1 MQRKLIIFS
10 VAAALLGNTVG
21 AAAQERERKTI
32 VVEPVEQEEIYIA
45 QGPGAPMPP
54 MPPPV
59 EIRGD
64 NLIFMATEM
73 SFAGKLVKGVPYSAQ
88 AVTETVQAL
97 SDGNRIV
104 RKQTA
109 QLYRDAEGRTR
120 REQTVGYFGPYAA
133 SGEETQTVFINDPVA
148 GYSYILEPSS
158 KTARKMP
165 RMELRFKTEGDAAAG
180 KAVQEAQRKI
190 EIERTFTTRVPGP
203 DAQATGTAVIVTGP
217 SSPDVVT
224 FERHSS
230 KHEAKTEKLEARS
243 FDGVQAEGTR
253 TTVTIPAGE
262 IGNEQPIQIVD
273 EHWYSP
279 DLQVIVMTRHSDPR
293 SGETTYR
300 LTNISRTEPAATLF
314 QVPSDYTLKENPAPG
329 TRRMMRHPA
338 TPLAPPQ
345 EN

>member
-10 VAAALLGNTVG
+10 VAATLLVNAVG
-21 AAAQERERKTI
+21 AAAQERERKLV

-73 SFAGKLVKGVPYSAQ
+73 SFAGKLVKGAPYSAQ

-104 RKQTA
+104 RKHTA

-148 GYSYILEPSS
+148 GFSYILEPSS

-180 KAVQEAQRKI
+180 KAVQEVQRKI
-190 EIERTFTTRVPGP
+190 EIERTFNTRVAGP

-217 SSPDVVT
+217 SSPDSVT

-253 TTVTIPAGE
+253 TTITIPAGE

-279 DLQVIVMTRHSDPR
+279 DLQVVVMTRHSDPR

-329 TRRMMRHPA
+329 TRRMMRRPA
-338 TPLAPPQ
+338 APLAPPQ